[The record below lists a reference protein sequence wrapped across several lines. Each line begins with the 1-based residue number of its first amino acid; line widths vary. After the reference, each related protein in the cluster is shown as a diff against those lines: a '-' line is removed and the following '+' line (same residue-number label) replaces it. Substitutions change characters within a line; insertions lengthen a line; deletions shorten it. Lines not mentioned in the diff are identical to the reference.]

1 MTKGGKTGYYSNG
14 KKKMPKVKPWYE
26 DDKFWRTCAPV
37 LFSERRRADAPGEVD
52 QIVALL
58 KLAPPARILDL
69 CCGVARHSL
78 ELARRGFRVTGM
90 DRTETYLEEARS
102 QAAKEKLKLELIRS
116 DMREFRRA
124 NTFDAVLNMFTSFG
138 YFPDPNEDRRV
149 AENVYQSLRRGGV
162 FLIDVMGKE
171 VLARV
176 FRERDWHEEDSILV
190 LEERK
195 LSHNWSWIESH
206 WTIITHNRRA
216 TFTVSHRL
224 YSASELA
231 SLLGGCGF
239 RKVQVHGGLDG
250 TPYDQNARRLVAV
263 ARK

>member
-1 MTKGGKTGYYSNG
+1 
-14 KKKMPKVKPWYE
+14 MPRAKPWYE
-26 DDKFWRTCAPV
+26 DDEFWRVCAPV
-37 LFSERRRADAPGEVD
+37 MFSERRRADASKEVD

-78 ELARRGFRVTGM
+78 ELARRGYRVTGV
-90 DRTETYLEEARS
+90 DRTEMYLEEARN

-116 DMREFRRA
+116 DMREFRRPNA
-124 NTFDAVLNMFTSFG
+124 FDAVLNMFTSFG
-138 YFPDPNEDRRV
+138 YFADPNEDRRV
-149 AENVYQSLRRGGV
+149 ATNVYQSLKQGGV

-176 FRERDWHEEDSILV
+176 FRERDWHEEDGILV

-195 LSHNWSWIESH
+195 LSQNWGWIESR
-206 WTIITHNRRA
+206 WTIITRDRRT

-224 YSASELA
+224 YSATELV
-231 SLLGGCGF
+231 LLLSGCGF
-239 RKVQVHGGLDG
+239 GEVQVYGGLDG
-250 TPYDQNARRLVAV
+250 IPYDQNARRLVAV

>member
-1 MTKGGKTGYYSNG
+1 
-14 KKKMPKVKPWYE
+14 
-26 DDKFWRTCAPV
+26 V

-58 KLAPPARILDL
+58 KLTPPARILDL
-69 CCGVARHSL
+69 CCGIARHSL
-78 ELARRGFRVTGM
+78 ELARRGFRVTGV
-90 DRTETYLEEARS
+90 DITEMYLKEARNR
-102 QAAKEKLKLELIRS
+102 AAEEKLNLELIRF
-116 DMREFRRA
+116 DMREFRRP
-124 NTFDAVLNMFTSFG
+124 NTFDAALNMFTSFG

-171 VLARV
+171 VLARI
-176 FRERDWHEEDSILV
+176 FRERDWHEEDGILV
-190 LEERK
+190 LQEHK
-195 LSHNWSWIESH
+195 LSQNWSWIENR
-206 WTIITHNRRA
+206 WTIITQDRRT

-224 YSASELA
+224 YSAAELVV
-231 SLLGGCGF
+231 LLGGCGF
-239 RKVQVHGGLDG
+239 REVQVYGGLDG